1 MTEGEPQSIK
11 IDKRKLLKTT
21 AYIFIVLAIISAIW
35 LLPRV
40 ALGTSTPFFSVSSG
54 SMIPTLNVGD
64 YIVVKAEPFDSLSEG
79 DIIVFYSPWNRD
91 EIIVHRIY
99 AINYEQE
106 IIRTKGD
113 NNNYVDPWSVTKE
126 DYIGKYTGFKIPYLG
141 YLAFLFPPPVNYIFI
156 IIVLLIIFVIELFP
170 GEKERVEAS
179 SPFLVN
185 TQRQFAKHKRF
196 KLIDSVAF
204 NQLIPTV

>member
-1 MTEGEPQSIK
+1 MAEGDSQSIK
-11 IDKRKLLKTT
+11 IDKKKLLKAT
-21 AYIFIVLAIISAIW
+21 AYIFIVLAIISAVW
-35 LLPRV
+35 LVPRV

-64 YIVVKAEPFDSLSEG
+64 YIVVKAESFNNLNVS
-79 DIIVFYSPWNRD
+79 DIIVFYSPWDPD

-99 AINYEQE
+99 AINHEQE

-113 NNNYVDPWSVTKE
+113 NNDYVDPWSVTKE

-156 IIVLLIIFVIELFP
+156 IIILLIVFVIELLP
-170 GEKERVEAS
+170 AEKEKVEALPTVIVNIRRRFVRHKDS
-179 SPFLVN
+179 SP
-185 TQRQFAKHKRF
+185 
-196 KLIDSVAF
+196 LI
-204 NQLIPTV
+204 L